1 MRTKVEVELQDGGEW
16 MPAELTDE
24 RGYTHPVVILHG
36 EHKVRGPMEVL
47 FVRPQVGS
55 DSKLLTAAASAGY
68 TVCRPPG

>member
-47 FVRPQVGS
+47 FVRPRVGS
-55 DSKLLTAAASAGY
+55 DSKLLAAAASAGF
-68 TVCRPPG
+68 TVCRPSD